1 MTRRTGFPDQP
12 VLASCRLIPESR
24 NDDTGRL
31 EAVACFTGIP
41 SPSRPGKPLVRYPTL
56 EPHMPGRINVALIRA
71 HGQKSSASSRPKV
84 GARLLTRITRRI
96 A

>member
-1 MTRRTGFPDQP
+1 
-12 VLASCRLIPESR
+12 
-24 NDDTGRL
+24 
-31 EAVACFTGIP
+31 
-41 SPSRPGKPLVRYPTL
+41 
-56 EPHMPGRINVALIRA
+56 MPGRINVALIRA